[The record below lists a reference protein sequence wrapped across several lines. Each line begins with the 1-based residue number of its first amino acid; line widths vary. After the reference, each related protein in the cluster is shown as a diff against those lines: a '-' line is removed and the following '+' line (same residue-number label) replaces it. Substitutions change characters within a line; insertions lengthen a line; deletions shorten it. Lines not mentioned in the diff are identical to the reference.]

1 MRCPICHPDDP
12 RGPTGELLAWARR
25 VGEQRAEREVM
36 QAVRAVAPDIVG
48 QVHLALVRLR
58 ASR

>member
-1 MRCPICHPDDP
+1 VRCPICHPDDP
-12 RGPTGELLAWARR
+12 RGPTGELLAWAKR

>member
-1 MRCPICHPDDP
+1 MRCPICHPDKP

-58 ASR
+58 ASG

>member
-36 QAVRAVAPDIVG
+36 EAVRQVAPDIVG

-58 ASR
+58 STT